1 MTEEQEAAVAE
12 GAARERKR
20 LESELDR
27 ERNRQMKQEAAKQVA
42 FNEALRRVA
51 ADKDRQMDAM
61 RQECERMKLSVDKF
75 TEDQAKAERELLEQ
89 RETIRRLQ
97 LQQHRRSSRALR
109 HVNPDYDNMSTSV
122 AVVTWVPA
130 ALTMHEITLP

>member
-61 RQECERMKLSVDKF
+61 RQECERMKLRLDKF
-75 TEDQAKAERELLEQ
+75 TEDQTKAERELVEQ
-89 RETIRRLQ
+89 RETVRRLQ
-97 LQQHRRSSRALR
+97 MQQHRRSSRALR

-122 AVVTWVPA
+122 AVVT
-130 ALTMHEITLP
+130 

>member
-1 MTEEQEAAVAE
+1 LLAKLRQEMTEEQEAAVAE

-122 AVVTWVPA
+122 AVVT
-130 ALTMHEITLP
+130 